1 MTDPGMGESSA
12 PGGRTGERPTLVVDD
27 VRVIYPGRAA
37 QVTAVD
43 GVSFELSQRGSLAIL
58 GESGSGKT
66 TLGLAIMGLLGTR
79 TAHVTGRV
87 LLDGIDILTLDE
99 SALEDIRGVRMAM
112 VFQDPLSSL
121 NPVKR
126 VGDQIAE
133 LYRRQRGLSGADAR
147 DAAVEMMRRVRI
159 PDAAGRVDDYPHQFS
174 GGMRQ
179 RVVIEMA
186 LALEP
191 RLIIADEP
199 TTALDVTV
207 QAQIVEL
214 LAEIRETSGAA
225 LIVISHDLGLAA
237 ALADDLL
244 VMYAGRTAEV
254 GTVRTCYER
263 PAHPYTRGLLGSAPT
278 TAPSRGRRLD
288 AIPGSPPRLDA
299 LPGGCAFMPRCSFA
313 IPACAAAVP
322 PLRTLAS
329 GHLVACIRA
338 EDLTTG
344 AS

>member
-1 MTDPGMGESSA
+1 MTGPGMGGTHATPIEA
-12 PGGRTGERPTLVVDD
+12 VERPTLVVDD
-27 VRVIYPGRAA
+27 LRVVYPGRASDVA
-37 QVTAVD
+37 AVD
-43 GVSFELSQRGSLAIL
+43 GVSFAIPERGSLAIL
-58 GESGSGKT
+58 GESGCGKT
-66 TLGLAIMGLLGTR
+66 TLGLAIMGLLGGG
-79 TAHVTGRV
+79 TARVSGSV
-87 LLDGIDILTLDE
+87 LLDGAEILGLE
-99 SALEDIRGVRMAM
+99 EAALEDIRGVRMAM

-133 LYRRQRGLSGADAR
+133 LYRRHRGLSGSEAR
-147 DAAVEMMRRVRI
+147 DAAVEMMRRVHI

-179 RVVIEMA
+179 RVVIAMA

-225 LIVISHDLGLAA
+225 LILISHDLGLAA

-244 VMYAGRTAEV
+244 VMYAGRTAES
-254 GTVRTCYER
+254 GPVRACYER
-263 PAHPYTRGLLGSAPT
+263 PAHPYTSGLLASAPG
-278 TAPSRGRRLD
+278 SVVGGRRRLEV
-288 AIPGSPPRLDA
+288 IPGVPPRLDTLA
-299 LPGGCAFMPRCSFA
+299 PGCAFVPRCSHA
-313 IPACAAAVP
+313 LPACADARP
-322 PLRTLAS
+322 QLRS
-329 GHLVACIRA
+329 IEPDHVVACIRA
-338 EDLTTG
+338 EELWRG
-344 AS
+344 GS